1 MATLCSSRSKDD
13 LQPRKYFFFIHVLFV
28 LHVFYIPFN
37 LCESEYYIEGEI
49 VQCKI
54 YFLTYHYVYCRFI
67 TETSWRINC

>member
-13 LQPRKYFFFIHVLFV
+13 LQPRKYFFFIYVLFV

-49 VQCKI
+49 VQSKFNLSLCLLPI
-54 YFLTYHYVYCRFI
+54 YYWNI
-67 TETSWRINC
+67 MAD

>member
-13 LQPRKYFFFIHVLFV
+13 LEPRKYFFFIHVLFV

-54 YFLTYHYVYCRFI
+54 YFFNLSLCLLPIYY
-67 TETSWRINC
+67 